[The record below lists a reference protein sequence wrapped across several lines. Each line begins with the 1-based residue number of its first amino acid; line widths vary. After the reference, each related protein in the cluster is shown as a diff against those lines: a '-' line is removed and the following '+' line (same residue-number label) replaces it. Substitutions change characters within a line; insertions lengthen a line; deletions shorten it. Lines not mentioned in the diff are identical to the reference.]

1 MGTAEMVVVPKH
13 LIGDSGTKDSADTSA
28 ISSQHAPIQEHRFLG
43 DGTTLRA
50 Y

>member
-1 MGTAEMVVVPKH
+1 MVVPKH
-13 LIGDSGTKDSADTSA
+13 LMGDSGTKDRADTSA
-28 ISSQHAPIQEHRFLG
+28 ISSQHAPIQQYGFLG